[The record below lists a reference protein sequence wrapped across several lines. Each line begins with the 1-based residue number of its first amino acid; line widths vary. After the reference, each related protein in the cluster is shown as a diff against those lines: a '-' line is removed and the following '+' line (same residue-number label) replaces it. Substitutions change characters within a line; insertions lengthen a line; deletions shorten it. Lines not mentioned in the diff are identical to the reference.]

1 MTIGDSIRKIAENKN
16 MSIYQVMKKSKVS
29 TGQIY
34 DIVNNKVTNP
44 TIDTVKKIAKALEV
58 PTSKLID
65 PEETKPREVAS

>member
-29 TGQIY
+29 NGQLY

-44 TIDTVKKIAKALEV
+44 TVDTVKKIAKALEV
-58 PTSKLID
+58 STSDLIE
-65 PEETKPREVAS
+65 PEETKEVV